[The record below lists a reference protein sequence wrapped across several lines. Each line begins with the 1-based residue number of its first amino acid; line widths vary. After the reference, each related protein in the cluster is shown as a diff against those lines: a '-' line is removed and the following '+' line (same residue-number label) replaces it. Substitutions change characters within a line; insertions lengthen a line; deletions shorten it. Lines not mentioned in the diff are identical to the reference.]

1 MSEFHNRPESIGGHR
16 RWLWPYE
23 NRRTDWRLD
32 VREDGEAAGSGRR
45 RSDLDNGR
53 LVHYMRMGAIH
64 SDIEAEREKTDPVD
78 RRALV
83 VKWLVALAVFW
94 IVFRFVRL

>member
-1 MSEFHNRPESIGGHR
+1 MSEFRNRPESIGGHR

-32 VREDGEAAGSGRR
+32 VREEEDGARNGR

-78 RRALV
+78 RRAVV
-83 VKWLVALAVFW
+83 VKGLVALAVFW
-94 IVFRFVRL
+94 LVFRFVRL

>member
-1 MSEFHNRPESIGGHR
+1 
-16 RWLWPYE
+16 
-23 NRRTDWRLD
+23 
-32 VREDGEAAGSGRR
+32 
-45 RSDLDNGR
+45 
-53 LVHYMRMGAIH
+53 MRMGAIH